1 MAITLTLA
9 AEAAI
14 RLSAGPGL
22 ALRQGSPFWAGRV
35 VRSSTSG
42 ATGPPQ
48 TWEEAEPT
56 PGISAAVHGHQ
67 AVCGLHQLG
76 APGLDRSPQDRYR
89 ARVYRRDQLLHAR
102 YGVALIARRGAE
114 AGELLDAET
123 AERIGRVESLGCI
136 CCWEGGH
143 GAARVWVPSG
153 LV

>member
-42 ATGPPQ
+42 ATGPPR

-67 AVCGLHQLG
+67 AVCGLHQQG
-76 APGLDRSPQDRYR
+76 VPGLDRSPQDRCR
-89 ARVYRRDQLLHAR
+89 ARVYHRDQPLHAR
-102 YGVALIARRGAE
+102 YEVALIASWGE
-114 AGELLDAET
+114 EGEELLDAAET
-123 AERIGRVESLGCI
+123 AEHIGQGEYPGCI
-136 CCWEGGH
+136 CCWEDGPE
-143 GAARVWVPSG
+143 ATRAWVP
-153 LV
+153 